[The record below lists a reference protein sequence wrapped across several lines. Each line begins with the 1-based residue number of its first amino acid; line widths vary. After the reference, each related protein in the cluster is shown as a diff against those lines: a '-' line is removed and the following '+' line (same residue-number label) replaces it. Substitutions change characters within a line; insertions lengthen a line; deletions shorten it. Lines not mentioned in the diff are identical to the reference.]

1 MLTQK
6 KIDEFAPFVRW
17 VYFLKVLISS
27 AVPEIWNFPFIHVH
41 GATEIIRSVPHL
53 TNTFPK
59 QTYAYRATSKTEL
72 TTKKPATL
80 FSRKLNTGVSWEI
93 KI

>member
-72 TTKKPATL
+72 TTKNLPH
-80 FSRKLNTGVSWEI
+80 FSPEN
-93 KI
+93 